1 MPSDRVS
8 EPRIEG
14 WRGVLPDLPSTVRAL
29 SGGAKA
35 LLRTAFC
42 AVLLVIPVMLSSP
55 TMAQEKPAVIVA
67 AVDPEIV
74 DIPVQDGNDIR
85 FRKLSLSQ
93 GLSQT
98 RVSHIVQD
106 NDGYLWFGTQHGVN
120 RYDGYGFRVFKHE
133 QGQPDSLSGI
143 FIYSLFKDRS
153 GTIWVGSDQFLDAF
167 DKATETFRHYSFDP
181 ANPTV
186 IHISEDRQGNL
197 WLSTG
202 RGLYRLDPKSGK
214 AVRFGHDPKDPASL
228 SSDDVKSSGEDR
240 EGTFWVATS
249 AGLEAFDRA
258 TGKVTRRITL
268 REEVREFSFHEDR
281 HGTFWVIYGSGN
293 GLAVYDRKENKLIR
307 YAFAGQD
314 GGKSLTGV
322 YAILEA
328 SDGNIWL
335 ATMGAGLLRFDR
347 DNMRFIRYKNDPN
360 DPQSL
365 SENRVIALFEDA
377 EGNIWTGLHA
387 TPPNSFPTDAAP
399 FRTLWPSPG
408 HVDKLG
414 EALVNT
420 IYEDRSGAIWLGAG
434 GALNRLDPQT
444 RTVEVFTPAG
454 PNASIEVL
462 AIAEDSN
469 GTLWIGSLG
478 GGLYAF
484 DPATRQFKAYRYDAA
499 NPQGISSDIVTR
511 ILVDRSGE
519 LWLATWNGI
528 NRFDPATGD
537 FTTYKQ
543 DPSASAEAYF
553 SIVEDENG
561 RFWLGTTAGL
571 VSFNPRDATFT
582 AYKHDANDPQSLS
595 NNVVNSVYAPGGGV
609 IWLGTQNGLNRLNV
623 ESGKFDVFY
632 ERDGLAGNAVSCLLG
647 GNDGQLWMSTN
658 RGISRMNVNQRSF
671 DSYTTADGL
680 PGNDLTGWNACNSGR
695 SGKMYF
701 GGFAGATVNNAGA
714 LGHDEFVPP
723 VVFTDLQVGTPPNA
737 VPPKFTHASGDQP
750 AAVTVPYDERDMTV
764 SFSALSYRSPETTR
778 YRYKLMGY
786 DSEWH
791 AATSDQRTISYAAL
805 PAGSF
810 TLRVQAATT
819 RGNWNMPG
827 ASMQIVV
834 LPPWWQSWWAR
845 LTVIGILLAG
855 LVSLYRYRVAKVA
868 AQYNILLQERISER
882 NRLARD
888 LHDTLLQSFQG
899 LIYRLQAVRHSL
911 PHQPAAAAAMLDVVL
926 DKSDEA
932 IIEGRNAVQALR
944 DSTHAD
950 FDIVA
955 AVRSEADELAKLNPG
970 NAASFKLDVH
980 GQPFDLDPKVRD
992 DVYRIVLEALRNA
1005 FRHAGASSIDCE
1017 FIFTDTDLRIQVQDN
1032 GSGIRTGAGEDGASG
1047 KRWGLAGMKE
1057 RAEKIGAHLLIE
1069 SHSGKGTKIELVVKG
1084 SRGGWGRNLRA

>member
-1 MPSDRVS
+1 MPPDRVLK
-8 EPRIEG
+8 PRIEG
-14 WRGVLPDLPSTVRAL
+14 WRGVLPGLLSTVKAL
-29 SGGAKA
+29 SEEAKA
-35 LLRTAFC
+35 LLRA
-42 AVLLVIPVMLSSP
+42 ALLPAALVIPIILSCPS
-55 TMAQEKPAVIVA
+55 MAQDKPAVIVA
-67 AVDPEIV
+67 DVDPEIV
-74 DIPVQDGNDIR
+74 SIPVEDGNDIR
-85 FRKLSLSQ
+85 FRRLSLSQ

-120 RYDGYGFRVFKHE
+120 RYDGYGFRVFKKE
-133 QGQPDSLSGI
+133 QGQPGSLSGI
-143 FIYSLFKDRS
+143 YIYSLFKDRS

-167 DKATETFRHYSFDP
+167 DKTTETFRHYSIDP

-202 RGLYRLDPKSGK
+202 RGLYQLDPKSGK
-214 AVRFGHDPKDPASL
+214 SVRYAHDPTDPTSL
-228 SSDDVKSSGEDR
+228 SSDDVKSSGEDK
-240 EGTFWVATS
+240 EGTFWVANS

-258 TGKVTRRITL
+258 TGKVTTRIPL

-281 HGTFWVIYGSGN
+281 HGIFWVIYGSGN
-293 GLAVYDRKENKLIR
+293 GLGVYDRKTNRFVR
-307 YAFAGQD
+307 YAFEGRD
-314 GGKSLTGV
+314 GDKSLTGV
-322 YAILEA
+322 YAILETT
-328 SDGNIWL
+328 DGDIWL
-335 ATMGAGLLRFDR
+335 ATMGSGLLRFDR
-347 DNMRFIRYKNDPN
+347 DNFRFVRYRNDPN
-360 DPQSL
+360 DPHSL
-365 SENRVIALFEDA
+365 AENRVIALFEDA

-387 TPPNSFPTDAAP
+387 TPPNSFPKDPLP
-399 FRTLWPSPG
+399 FQTLWPSPG

-434 GALNRLDPQT
+434 GALNRLDPKT
-444 RTVEVFTPAG
+444 RTVDVFTPSG

-462 AIAEDSN
+462 AIAEDAE

-484 DPATRQFKAYRYDAA
+484 DPKTRQFRAYRYGAG

-511 ILVDRSGE
+511 ILVGKSGE
-519 LWLATWNGI
+519 LWLTTWNGI
-528 NRFDPATGD
+528 NRFDPATGH
-537 FTTYKQ
+537 FTTYKK
-543 DPSASAEAYF
+543 DPTASAEPYF
-553 SIVEDENG
+553 SIVEDEKG
-561 RFWLGTTAGL
+561 FFWLGTTAGL
-571 VSFNPRDATFT
+571 VKFDPRNAAFT
-582 AYKHDANDPQSLS
+582 VYKHGDDDPQSLS
-595 NNVVNSVYAPGGGV
+595 NNVVNSIYSPGDGTV
-609 IWLGTQNGLNRLNV
+609 WLGTQNGLNRLHV
-623 ESGKFDVFY
+623 DSGKFDVFF
-632 ERDGLAGNAVSCLLG
+632 EHDGLAGNAVSCLLG

-658 RGISRMNVNQRSF
+658 RGISRMNVNQSSF
-671 DSYTTADGL
+671 DSYSTADGL

-714 LGHDEFVPP
+714 LGHDDFVPP

-737 VPPKFTHASGDQP
+737 APPDFTRGSGDQP
-750 AAVTVPYDERDMTV
+750 GAVTLPYNDRDMTV

-778 YRYKLMGY
+778 YRYKLMGF
-786 DSEWH
+786 DNEWH
-791 AATSDQRTISYAAL
+791 AATSDQRSISYAAL
-805 PAGSF
+805 PAGTF

-827 ASMQIVV
+827 ASLQIVV

-845 LTVIGILLAG
+845 LAVIGILLAG

-868 AQYNILLQERISER
+868 AQYSIRLEERISER

-926 DKSDEA
+926 DKGDEA

-955 AVRSEADELAKLNPG
+955 AVRSEAEELAKLNPS
-970 NAASFKLDVH
+970 NAASFKFNVY

-992 DVYRIVLEALRNA
+992 DVYRIILEALRNA

-1017 FIFTDTDLRIQVQDN
+1017 FIFTDADLRIQVRDD
-1032 GSGIRTGAGEDGASG
+1032 GSGIRSSAGEDGTST